1 MKHMSVMESVD
12 VEDLSNIP
20 SVTTGPVHAQLVIM
34 SPGTRNNAFHV
45 SLYAIVCMLS
55 YYLGEKYL

>member
-20 SVTTGPVHAQLVIM
+20 SVTTGPAHAQLVTM
-34 SPGTRNNAFHV
+34 SPGTRNNAFQV
-45 SLYAIVCMLS
+45 SYNNV
-55 YYLGEKYL
+55 